1 MSSNLIGRTTKLMI
15 ARLKNYLFTGILV
28 TAPVAITFWIAISL
42 VKFFDKLVTPLIPI
56 YLNPNTYLPRDLPGL
71 GLIVLLIILI
81 FIGAVTA
88 NLFGSWILRQTDR
101 FISKIP
107 LIKTFY
113 KTIKQILETI
123 LRTNSQAFRDAV
135 LIEYPRR
142 GSWVIGFTTGE
153 VKGEVKKKIKTPLV
167 NVFVPTTPNP
177 TSGFLL
183 MIPKKDLKYLNVSV
197 DEAIK
202 TIVSAGIIELET
214 KQKNN
219 S

>member
-1 MSSNLIGRTTKLMI
+1 MI

-28 TAPVAITFWIAISL
+28 TAPLALTFWIAISL
-42 VKFFDKLVTPLIPI
+42 VKFFDQLVTPLIPI

-88 NLFGSWILRQTDR
+88 NFFGSWILKQTDR

-123 LRTNSQAFRDAV
+123 LRTNSKAFRDAV
-135 LIEYPRR
+135 LVEYPRR
-142 GSWVIGFTTGE
+142 GSWVIGFTTGD
-153 VKGEVKKKIKTPLV
+153 VKGEVKRKISSPLV

>member
-1 MSSNLIGRTTKLMI
+1 MSSNLIGRTIKRMI

-28 TAPVAITFWIAISL
+28 TAPVALTFWIAISL

-81 FIGAVTA
+81 LIGSVTA
-88 NLFGSWILRQTDR
+88 NFFGSWILRQTDR

-135 LIEYPRR
+135 LVEYPRR
-142 GSWVIGFTTGE
+142 GAWVIGFTTGE
-153 VKGEVKKKIKTPLV
+153 VKGEVKKKINTPLV

-183 MIPKKDLKYLNVSV
+183 MIPKKELKYLNVSV

>member
-1 MSSNLIGRTTKLMI
+1 MSSNLIGRTIKLMI

-28 TAPVAITFWIAISL
+28 TAPVALTFWIAISL

-71 GLIVLLIILI
+71 GLIVLLVILI
-81 FIGAVTA
+81 LIGSVTA
-88 NLFGSWILRQTDR
+88 NFFGSWILKQTDR

-135 LIEYPRR
+135 LVEYPRR
-142 GSWVIGFTTGE
+142 GAWVIGFTTGE
-153 VKGEVKKKIKTPLV
+153 VKGEVKKKINTPLV

-183 MIPKKDLKYLNVSV
+183 MIPKKELKYLNVSV

>member
-28 TAPVAITFWIAISL
+28 TAPVALTFWIAISL

-71 GLIVLLIILI
+71 GLIVLLVILI
-81 FIGAVTA
+81 LIGSVTA
-88 NLFGSWILRQTDR
+88 NFFGSWILKQTDR

-135 LIEYPRR
+135 LVEYPRR
-142 GSWVIGFTTGE
+142 GAWVIGFTTGE
-153 VKGEVKKKIKTPLV
+153 VKGEVKKKINTPLV

-183 MIPKKDLKYLNVSV
+183 MIPKKELKYLNVSV

>member
-1 MSSNLIGRTTKLMI
+1 MI

-28 TAPVAITFWIAISL
+28 TGPVALTFWIVFSL
-42 VKFFDKLVTPLIPI
+42 VKLFDQLVTPLIPI
-56 YLNPNTYLPRDLPGL
+56 YLNPNTYLPRDIPGL
-71 GLIVLLIILI
+71 GLIVLVVFLVFVGSI
-81 FIGAVTA
+81 TA
-88 NLFGSWILRQTDR
+88 NFFGSWILRQTDA

-123 LRTNSQAFRDAV
+123 LKTNSQAFRDAV
-135 LIEYPRR
+135 LVEYPRK
-142 GSWVIGFTTGE
+142 GAWVIGFTTGE
-153 VKGEVKKKIKTPLV
+153 VKGEVKKKLRTNLI

-183 MIPKKDLKYLNVSV
+183 MIPKKDLKYLDVSV

-202 TIVSAGIIELET
+202 TIVSAGIIELNT

>member
-1 MSSNLIGRTTKLMI
+1 MSSNLIGRTIKLMI

-28 TAPVAITFWIAISL
+28 TAPLALTFWIAISL
-42 VKFFDKLVTPLIPI
+42 VKFFDQLVTPLIPI

-88 NLFGSWILRQTDR
+88 NFFGSWILKQTDR

-123 LRTNSQAFRDAV
+123 LRTNSKAFRDAV
-135 LIEYPRR
+135 LVEYPRR
-142 GSWVIGFTTGE
+142 GSWVIGFTTGD
-153 VKGEVKKKIKTPLV
+153 VKGEVKRKISSPLV

>member
-1 MSSNLIGRTTKLMI
+1 MI

-28 TAPVAITFWIAISL
+28 TGPVALTFWIVISL
-42 VKFFDKLVTPLIPI
+42 VKLFDQLVTPFIPI
-56 YLNPNTYLPRDLPGL
+56 YLNPNTYLPRDIPGA
-71 GLIVLLIILI
+71 I
-81 FIGAVTA
+81 TA
-88 NLFGSWILRQTDR
+88 NFFGSWILRQTDL

-123 LRTNSQAFRDAV
+123 LKTNSQAFRDAV
-135 LIEYPRR
+135 LVEYPRK
-142 GSWVIGFTTGE
+142 GAWVIGFTTGE
-153 VKGEVKKKIKTPLV
+153 VKGEVKKKLRTNLI
-167 NVFVPTTPNP
+167 NVFIPTTPNP

-183 MIPKKDLKYLNVSV
+183 MIPKKDLKYLDVSV

-202 TIVSAGIIELET
+202 TIVSAGIIELNT